1 MARYII
7 RTVIEETETEEYRLK
22 VDERY
27 AHFNEMIESVEK
39 TRDKFYIDAAI
50 LFSEFS
56 KNCNE
61 EHVRKMLQI
70 RTTQIR
76 IEELMQQIKFI
87 LDVDST
93 YSIQMMECIFSG
105 LLKNHVENCADD
117 LEMHNKPFNLMMI
130 STSPNGETFH

>member
-1 MARYII
+1 MGRYII
-7 RTVIEETETEEYRLK
+7 RTTIEGTETEEYRLK

-27 AHFNEMIESVEK
+27 THFNEMIESVEN
-39 TRDKFYIDAAI
+39 TRDQYYIEAAI

-76 IEELMQQIKFI
+76 IEELMQQIKMT
-87 LDVDST
+87 LDTDST
-93 YSIQMMECIFSG
+93 YSIRMMECIFSG
-105 LLKNHVENCADD
+105 LLENHVKNCKND
-117 LEMHNKPFNLMMI
+117 LKIHNKPFNLMMI
-130 STSPNGETFH
+130 STSPNGETIH